1 MEENMTGAE
10 NREAVDTGTAE
21 ASPVTGEELFEKYED
36 GASLDEL
43 NAMLTNNGMGGAA
56 ENQGGGANGAPGTP
70 AGVLGKRRSDG
81 TEEPARNADGG
92 QSGARPDE
100 ESRETVHAETGET
113 NGDGEASEERGTPA
127 KPEKQGER
135 VFTQHDVDYLIGRKT
150 SEVTRK
156 HSALLDDLS
165 SILGVDRSNVI
176 NEVRRQRLESEA
188 DKQGIVDKE
197 LYARSRQLE
206 EVNAQLLQ
214 TQQTEA
220 VRQQFLGEVER
231 QRQELAK
238 RAPGFDMAAAVRNPQ
253 FNNMLGALYQNPE
266 TKERAVE
273 LAYNAV
279 FFDDVAKRIAQQEK
293 EKVVA
298 SVKSGAARVQEGA
311 AAGSPAASARID
323 MNKLS
328 DSQIDKITQGIL
340 EGKIHNLE
348 DIGGM

>member
-21 ASPVTGEELFEKYED
+21 ASPVTGEDLFERYES

-43 NAMLTNNGMGGAA
+43 NAMLTDGENNG
-56 ENQGGGANGAPGTP
+56 ANEAPGDT
-70 AGVLGKRRSDG
+70 
-81 TEEPARNADGG
+81 
-92 QSGARPDE
+92 
-100 ESRETVHAETGET
+100 RETVQLEAGET
-113 NGDGEASEERGTPA
+113 NGGGEADESGGGQGVLTEREERPGDTRETV
-127 KPEKQGER
+127 PEKQGER
-135 VFTQHDVDYLIGRKT
+135 FFTQRDVDYLIGKKT

-156 HSALLDDLS
+156 HSSLLDDLS

-188 DKQGIVDKE
+188 ERQGIADTE
-197 LYARSRQLE
+197 LYAQKRQLE
-206 EVNAQLLQ
+206 EQNAYLVQ
-214 TQQTEA
+214 TQQAEA
-220 VRQQFLGEVER
+220 MRQQFLGEVER

-238 RAPGFDMAAAVRNPQ
+238 RAPGFDMAEAVRNPQ
-253 FNNMLGALYQNPE
+253 FNSMLGTLYQNPE
-266 TKERAVE
+266 TKGRAVE

-279 FFDDVAKRIAQQEK
+279 FFDDVRQQIAKREK

-298 SVKSGAARVQEGA
+298 SVKSGAARVPEGA

-323 MNKLS
+323 MSKLS
-328 DSQIDKITQGIL
+328 DGQIDKITQGLL

-348 DIGGM
+348 DIGGI